1 MSTLRAILEVQGAL
15 DTAVINSPDPR
26 VAEIANEFLPDTST
40 NAGWYREIATF
51 LFGDQAR
58 SEANPILAL
67 SELFDAETNIP
78 QAPSVP
84 ELSRLLYGVGA
95 IIRLKSE
102 VPTAPL
108 PDFARGEEVDRELLT
123 SVLALGGPYE
133 SFEENRT
140 RVAQYYDEV
149 VGLFANEFY
158 GWQAWYGVATSLE
171 ERFQILKKGVAS
183 VPLCQAVVVKVNGID
198 SVVIDAK
205 ISSDEVTLNNLKKVV
220 DPRNWHYDYPD
231 FFCSMEYRGPRTDGW
246 RKVLERVG
254 ICNFSPLILRTM
266 LKFYKS
272 TVNGPDRYEA
282 RLDYDLNDPVPD
294 PAGDGQITVDRGFIN
309 MWTPPGKGPNDYG
322 VVVRIRKVA
331 HINGLSPYA
340 MKKFVCIM
348 GYAYVAM
355 EMLFGPAKAPDPNIP
370 WALWEDDPNELPGQ
384 GQQSNALPAQST
396 NTVASTAIKM
406 VAECVQD
413 ITAKQADLAGKW
425 TSGDLTVAD
434 LAQCSAEVGARIAS
448 DPWKFIQAIG
458 KTKGGGT

>member
-1 MSTLRAILEVQGAL
+1 M
-15 DTAVINSPDPR
+15 
-26 VAEIANEFLPDTST
+26 
-40 NAGWYREIATF
+40 
-51 LFGDQAR
+51 
-58 SEANPILAL
+58 
-67 SELFDAETNIP
+67 
-78 QAPSVP
+78 
-84 ELSRLLYGVGA
+84 
-95 IIRLKSE
+95 
-102 VPTAPL
+102 
-108 PDFARGEEVDRELLT
+108 
-123 SVLALGGPYE
+123 LALGGPYE

-183 VPLCQAVVVKVNGID
+183 VPLPAVVVKVNGID

-355 EMLFGPAKAPDPNIP
+355 EMLFSARPRLPIRTSPGHSGRTTPMNYPDRGSSPMPYRHSRLTP
-370 WALWEDDPNELPGQ
+370 WRRRP
-384 GQQSNALPAQST
+384 
-396 NTVASTAIKM
+396 
-406 VAECVQD
+406 
-413 ITAKQADLAGKW
+413 
-425 TSGDLTVAD
+425 
-434 LAQCSAEVGARIAS
+434 
-448 DPWKFIQAIG
+448 
-458 KTKGGGT
+458 